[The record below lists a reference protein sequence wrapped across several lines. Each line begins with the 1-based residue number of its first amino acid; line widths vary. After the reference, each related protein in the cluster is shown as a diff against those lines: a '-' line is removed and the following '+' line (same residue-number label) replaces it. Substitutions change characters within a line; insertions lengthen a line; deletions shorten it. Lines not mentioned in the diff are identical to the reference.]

1 MDGERIGG
9 RRMISDKR
17 VLVTGGAGFI
27 GSHVAEQL
35 LSENTVTVLDDF
47 SVGSERHLSFL
58 PSERIVNAD
67 VCDMAAVRDAVDGHD
82 VVVHMA
88 AMMGVRRTLQK
99 PLEVLR
105 VNIDGT
111 RTVLDAAAES
121 DVDRVLFASTSEV
134 YGDVP
139 DVPYHED
146 DSLAPETNY
155 AVAKL
160 ASERFVRAYTSKRD
174 LDHTIVRYFN
184 AYGPRQ
190 DSSAYGYVIPI
201 FVDRALSGEPIE
213 IHGDGHQTRDFTFIS
228 DAVDCTIAALGPEGR
243 NETFN
248 IGTGTE
254 TKIRSLA
261 MAVADVVDG
270 AEAVHVEHPRPYRI
284 ERRCADVSR
293 AETRLEYEPTTTV
306 REGIERTIEYFEQR
320 RKRESSSPSSA

>member
-1 MDGERIGG
+1 MISGER
-9 RRMISDKR
+9 
-17 VLVTGGAGFI
+17 VLITGGAGFI
-27 GSHVAEQL
+27 GSHLAERL
-35 LSENTVTVLDDF
+35 ADENAVTVVDDF
-47 SVGSERHLSFL
+47 SVGDERNLSFL
-58 PSERIVNAD
+58 PSERVVDAD
-67 VCDMAAVRDAVDGHD
+67 VCDSAAIRSAVDGHD

-88 AMMGVRRTLQK
+88 AMMGVRRTLQN

-105 VNIDGT
+105 VNTDGT
-111 RTVLDAAAES
+111 RTVLEAAVEA

-146 DSLAPETNY
+146 DPKAPETNY

-160 ASERFVRAYTSKRD
+160 ASERFVRSYTEKHD

-213 IHGDGHQTRDFTFIS
+213 IHGDGHQTRDFTFID
-228 DAVDCTIAALGPEGR
+228 DAVDCTIAALGPDGR

-261 MAVADVVDG
+261 MAVADAVDG
-270 AEAVHVEHPRPYRI
+270 AEAIHVEHPRPYVI

-293 AETRLEYEPTTTV
+293 AKRRLGYEPTTTV
-306 REGIERTIEYFEQR
+306 PEGIRRTVEYFERKKQR
-320 RKRESSSPSSA
+320 ESSPSSR

>member
-1 MDGERIGG
+1 MRTGG
-9 RRMISDKR
+9 KKMISGR
-17 VLVTGGAGFI
+17 QVLITGGAGFI
-27 GSHVAEQL
+27 GSHVAERL
-35 LSENTVTVLDDF
+35 ATENDVTVLDDF

-58 PSERIVNAD
+58 PEERVIDAD
-67 VCDMAAVRDAVDGHD
+67 VCDSEAVRDAVDGHD
-82 VVVHMA
+82 VVIHMA

-99 PLEVLR
+99 PLEVLQ
-105 VNIDGT
+105 VNVDGT
-111 RTVLDAAAES
+111 RNVLEAAAAS

-146 DSLAPETNY
+146 DPLAPETNY

-160 ASERFVRAYTSKRD
+160 TSERFVRAYTSKHD

-201 FVDRALSGEPIE
+201 FVDRALSGERIE
-213 IHGDGHQTRDFTFIS
+213 VHGDGHQTRDFTYIS
-228 DAVDCTIAALGPEGR
+228 DAVDGTVAALGPDGR

-248 IGTGTE
+248 IGTGRE

-261 MAVADVVDG
+261 MAVSDAVEEADV
-270 AEAVHVEHPRPYRI
+270 VHVEHPRPYVI

-293 AETRLEYEPTTTV
+293 AKSALGYEPTTPLA
-306 REGIERTIEYFEQR
+306 EGIERTIEYFER
-320 RKRESSSPSSA
+320 RKRESSTPSSQ

>member
-1 MDGERIGG
+1 
-9 RRMISDKR
+9 MISDRR

-27 GSHVAEQL
+27 GSHVAERL
-35 LSENTVTVLDDF
+35 ATDNVVTVLDDF
-47 SVGSERHLSFL
+47 SVGSDRYLSFL
-58 PSERIVNAD
+58 PTERVIDAD
-67 VCDMAAVRDAVDGHD
+67 VRDAEAVHDAVEGHD

-88 AMMGVRRTLQK
+88 AMMGVRRTLEK
-99 PLEVLR
+99 PLEVLQ
-105 VNIDGT
+105 VNVDGT
-111 RTVLDAAAES
+111 RNVLDAAIAAN
-121 DVDRVLFASTSEV
+121 VDRVLFASTSEV

-160 ASERFVRAYTSKRD
+160 TSERFVRAYTSKHD

-190 DSSAYGYVIPI
+190 DSSGYGYVIPI
-201 FVDRALSGEPIE
+201 FVDRALSGERIE
-213 IHGDGHQTRDFTFIS
+213 VHGDGHQTRDFTFIS
-228 DAVDCTIAALGPEGR
+228 DAVDCTIAALGPDGR

-248 IGTGTE
+248 IGTGRE

-261 MAVADVVDG
+261 MAVADQVDG
-270 AEAVHVEHPRPYRI
+270 AEVVHVEHPRPYVI

-293 AETRLEYEPTTTV
+293 AESKLGYEPTTTV
-306 REGIERTIEYFEQR
+306 GEGIERTIEYFER
-320 RKRESSSPSSA
+320 RKQESSTLSSQ